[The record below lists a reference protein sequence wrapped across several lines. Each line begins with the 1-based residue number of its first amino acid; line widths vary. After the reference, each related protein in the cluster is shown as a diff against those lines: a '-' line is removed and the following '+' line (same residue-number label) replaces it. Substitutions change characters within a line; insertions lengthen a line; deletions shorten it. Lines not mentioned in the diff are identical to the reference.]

1 MKSQQLT
8 IQKAVAAG
16 LMMLGAFVG
25 LYFASG
31 RGTDAQAQ
39 VDGGALPPPS
49 DSLPPAMD
57 LPPPA
62 DGSLPPPGDGMLP
75 PGGDMLPPD
84 MAPPPGDMPMP
95 DGNAMPP
102 EMPPGEGLNMQMPD
116 ALMQRNVNPEGFIY
130 NPEGLRDPFYPSR
143 AGRPEVPLEEA
154 RPVTELDFN
163 AQDPLQAY
171 PLAEYKLV
179 AVMWSVREPR
189 AMILAGDKKVYV
201 IKKKIRLGREGAVV
215 VAIRESEI
223 VVAEPNPDGT
233 YVNANTRVI
242 GMRK

>member
-1 MKSQQLT
+1 MTNRLT
-8 IQKAVAAG
+8 VQKGIAAG
-16 LMMLGAFVG
+16 MMLLGAAVG

-31 RGTDAQAQ
+31 RGPAAQAQ
-39 VDGGALPPPS
+39 IDGGFPPPG
-49 DSLPPAMD
+49 DELPPAMD
-57 LPPPA
+57 
-62 DGSLPPPGDGMLP
+62 LPPPGDGMLP
-75 PGGDMLPPD
+75 PPGEALPPD
-84 MAPPPGDMPMP
+84 MSVPPPPSDMPLP

-102 EMPPGEGLNMQMPD
+102 EFPPGEGLNMQTPD
-116 ALMQRNVNPEGFIY
+116 ALMQRSVNPEGFIY

-143 AGRPEVPLEEA
+143 QGMPDQPVEET
-154 RPVTELDFN
+154 RPVVELDFN

-171 PLAEYKLV
+171 PLADYRLV

-189 AMILAGDKKVYV
+189 AMVMAGDKKTYV
-201 IKKKIRLGREGAVV
+201 IRNKIRLGREGAVV

-242 GMRK
+242 SMRK

>member
-1 MKSQQLT
+1 MSSKLAM
-8 IQKAVAAG
+8 QKGIAAG
-16 LMMLGAFVG
+16 MMLLGVACG

-31 RGTDAQAQ
+31 RSSEVQAQ
-39 VDGGALPPPS
+39 VDGALPPPS
-49 DSLPPAMD
+49 DALPPAMD

-62 DGSLPPPGDGMLP
+62 DGALPPPSDA
-75 PGGDMLPPD
+75 LPPD
-84 MAPPPGDMPMP
+84 MMGAPPPGDMPLP
-95 DGNAMPP
+95 DGEAVPP
-102 EMPPGEGLNMQMPD
+102 EMPPGEGLDMQTPD

-130 NPEGLRDPFYPSR
+130 NPEGLRDPFFPSR
-143 AGRPEVPLEEA
+143 AGRPEIPLEEA
-154 RPVTELDFN
+154 RPVTELDYN
-163 AQDPLQAY
+163 AQDPLQAF
-171 PLAEYKLV
+171 PLSEYKLV

-189 AMILAGDKKVYV
+189 AMILAGDKKTYV
-201 IKKKIRLGREGAVV
+201 IRKKIRLGREGAVV